1 MRNKSL
7 YLLAACVFGTVAAV
21 GVSRWMHANSG
32 RTVQTE
38 MVEIFVTAR
47 EIESADAIT
56 ADAVRLEKWPAER
69 VPKGATGDLAQI
81 EGRFTRQKLYEGEP
95 IIQVKLTETATNT
108 SQPPAGFKV
117 VSIKAGTGDEL
128 LQPGDRVDV
137 DAYFEKSEL
146 IPETTAM
153 TVMNGVRVWAV
164 DNRTERLEDLSNVK
178 AARTISLLIAKE
190 DTQAWFNAEE
200 LGRVRLTLGNPHD
213 DANAEGPTAAER
225 FMQWLGDHRQ
235 AREDR
240 LAATEA
246 ANRPRM
252 PAPVVLPPPPAP
264 APATGGEPKKTFT
277 MLKMS
282 GGRMTEY
289 RMEEG
294 QLVPQVVG
302 GYDQPVEEPTA
313 PAPPTGAA
321 SDYSYLNGSGSP
333 FYQSGQLVSPE

>member
-7 YLLAACVFGTVAAV
+7 YLLAACVFGTIAAV

-32 RTVQTE
+32 RMVQSE

-69 VPKGATGDLAQI
+69 VPKGATGDLTEI

-95 IIQVKLTETATNT
+95 IVQVKLTETRNNA

-153 TVMNGVRVWAV
+153 TVINGVRVWAV
-164 DNRTERLEDLSNVK
+164 DNRTERLEDLSDVK
-178 AARTISLLIAKE
+178 AARTISLLISKE
-190 DTQAWFNAEE
+190 DTQAWFNAGE
-200 LGRVRLTLGNPHD
+200 LGRVHLTLGNPHD
-213 DANAEGPTAAER
+213 DETGEGQSAADR
-225 FMQWLGDHRQ
+225 FMQWLGDHRR
-235 AREDR
+235 ARDDR
-240 LAATEA
+240 VAAAAE
-246 ANRPRM
+246 ANRPRR
-252 PAPVVLPPPPAP
+252 PAPVVLPSPPAP
-264 APATGGEPKKTFT
+264 AAPTEPKKTFT

-282 GGRMTEY
+282 GGRMIEY
-289 RMEEG
+289 RIEEG
-294 QLVPQVVG
+294 YSVPQVVPS
-302 GYDQPVEEPTA
+302 DDRQVDEVMP
-313 PAPPTGAA
+313 PAPPATAA